1 MTSAHVVIQKTRKT
15 KNKER
20 GLSDIKKEICAQEN
34 LYKYI
39 PYTKLYSFLVQIY
52 MIAES

>member
-20 GLSDIKKEICAQEN
+20 GSSDIKKAICAQEKLIQIYT
-34 LYKYI
+34 LYK
-39 PYTKLYSFLVQIY
+39 TV
-52 MIAES
+52 